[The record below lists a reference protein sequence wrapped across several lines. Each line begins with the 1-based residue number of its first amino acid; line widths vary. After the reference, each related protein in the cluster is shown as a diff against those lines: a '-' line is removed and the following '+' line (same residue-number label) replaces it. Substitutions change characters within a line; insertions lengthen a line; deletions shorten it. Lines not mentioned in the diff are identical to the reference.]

1 MKRPVVIGLLAAALL
16 FVLAG
21 IGAVLFFAFR
31 GADFGMFDVP
41 LVSATAEESKTIKI
55 DTKKP
60 VTLSVND
67 DAGDVSIVGAD
78 VEAVE
83 IQIVKTGYGST
94 DARAEEALKGIKFD
108 IKQNGNTIT
117 LNYELDGRQT
127 REVNTVDLIITVPTE
142 TEVELDNG
150 FGVVDVAD
158 LNGDVDISGDFGDV
172 TVKNIEG
179 ALVVDNASGEV
190 EISNVDAGSQ
200 DVRIESD
207 FGKVTL
213 EKVNG
218 KDINID
224 SNSGSLNLSNVRATG
239 EIFTGS
245 DFGNITFENG
255 SAASV
260 TVDSNSGVVTLT
272 KVNIRGA
279 LVITCDFGDV
289 ELAQT
294 KAGSYDIDS
303 NSGGITVDGAKGSLK
318 VHADF
323 GSISIKN
330 AEDVT
335 LDLRSN
341 SGGIDF
347 SGSLGAGPHSVQSDF
362 GSVTLAIPADSALNV
377 ELKTDFGS
385 ISSDIPI
392 TVTLTGDVQKN
403 QQNGTM
409 NGGGEELF
417 VRTNNGPI
425 EITAIK

>member
-1 MKRPVVIGLLAAALL
+1 MKRPLVISLLVIALVFL
-16 FVLAG
+16 LAG
-21 IGAVLFFAFR
+21 IGAVIFFAMR
-31 GADFGMFDVP
+31 GADFAVFNVP
-41 LVSATAEESKTIKI
+41 LVSATAEESKTLKI
-55 DTKKP
+55 DAEKP
-60 VTLSVND
+60 VTLNVND

-108 IKQNGNTIT
+108 MKQNGNTIT
-117 LNYELDGRQT
+117 LSYELDGRQS
-127 REVNTVDLIITVPTE
+127 REVNTVDLIITVPTD

-150 FGVVDVAD
+150 FGVVNVED

-179 ALVVDNASGEV
+179 ELVVDNASGEV
-190 EISNVDAGSQ
+190 KISNVDAGSQ
-200 DVRIESD
+200 DARIESD

-218 KDINID
+218 KNINID

-239 EIFTGS
+239 EIFATS

-272 KVNIRGA
+272 KVNIRGD

-289 ELAQT
+289 DLVQT

-303 NSGGITVDGAKGSLK
+303 NSGGITLDGVKGSLK
-318 VHADF
+318 AQTDF
-323 GSISIKN
+323 GNITIEN
-330 AEDVT
+330 AEEVT
-335 LDLRSN
+335 LDLKTG
-341 SGGIDF
+341 SGGIEF
-347 SGSLGAGPHSVQSDF
+347 SGSLGKGPHSVQSDF
-362 GSVTLAIPADSALNV
+362 GGVSLTLPADSALNV

-385 ISSDIPI
+385 ISTDIPI
-392 TVTLTGDVQKN
+392 TITGDTQKN